1 MTHDNDH
8 VSADEMARALDP
20 AVGTGTPDTAPDED
34 PAVSL
39 LRREPVLLAALVV
52 LLPVAAAAVEA
63 WAAGETTKAIV
74 ASTLVALV
82 AALARVLRAAVTPLA
97 RPRLDRETPLVVA
110 PDTLGR

>member
-1 MTHDNDH
+1 MTHDDDH

-52 LLPVAAAAVEA
+52 LLPAVAAAGEA
-63 WAAGETTKAIV
+63 WATGETVRAIV
-74 ASTLVALV
+74 ASALVALI
-82 AALARVLRAAVTPLA
+82 ATLTRILRAAVTPLA

-110 PDTLGR
+110 PN